1 MTTELRTSGPSGPPE
16 VTPISEREIDAAVR
30 IFLGAF
36 HDNVRLVYGDDPRP
50 DAMRDV
56 WTFVR
61 QVEPG
66 GFFGARVSSEFVGY
80 AIFVSSV
87 SALRKRALRTG
98 VVLRWGLR
106 ALVGRYGIHWLALA
120 RLLWNKTLFVSGS
133 GRFRSEGD
141 AQLLNIAVAPSAR
154 GKGVAKA
161 LVRAGLAYFAG
172 RGVREVRLEVR
183 PDNAPAL
190 AAYQETGFIERGRT
204 RDAGGEWIVMTA
216 KP

>member
-1 MTTELRTSGPSGPPE
+1 LTAEIAPLAQSE
-16 VTPISEREIDAAVR
+16 VEAAVR
-30 IFLGAF
+30 IFLDSF

-56 WTFVR
+56 WSFVR
-61 QVEPG
+61 ETEPG
-66 GFFGARVSSEFVGY
+66 GFLGAHSGGPLEGY

-87 SALRKRALRTG
+87 SALRKRALRSG
-98 VVLRWGLR
+98 VALRWALR
-106 ALVGRYGIHWLALA
+106 ALAGRYGIHWLALA
-120 RLLWNKTLFVSGS
+120 RVLWNKTLFVGGS

-141 AQLLNIAVAPSAR
+141 AQLLNIAVAPPAR
-154 GKGVAKA
+154 GKGIAKS
-161 LVRAGLAYFAG
+161 LVRAGLSYLAV

-183 PDNAPAL
+183 PGNAPAL
-190 AAYQETGFIERGRT
+190 AAYRETGFVERGRT